1 MGKRLDKRNV
11 LIIADTHIPF
21 EHPDYMKFCKD
32 VQTKERC
39 GTVVHIGDVVD
50 NHSISYH
57 EHDADLWSPL
67 HEMQAADKVLKKWF
81 KAFPDVKVVR
91 GNHDALVD
99 RKAKTVGLPR
109 RCFKPYRDIWDFPE
123 GWEDDF
129 HFEIDSVIYQHGTGS
144 SGKLAH
150 LNRAISNR
158 ASTVVGHMHSFAG
171 IAYTA
176 SPRDCIFGMNVGSG
190 IHNKSLAFAYGKDFP
205 HKPIVSCG
213 VVYHGD
219 NPRLF
224 RMRL

>member
-1 MGKRLDKRNV
+1 MC
-11 LIIADTHIPF
+11 I
-21 EHPDYMKFCKD
+21 
-32 VQTKERC
+32 
-39 GTVVHIGDVVD
+39 
-50 NHSISYH
+50 
-57 EHDADLWSPL
+57 
-67 HEMQAADKVLKKWF
+67 
-81 KAFPDVKVVR
+81 
-91 GNHDALVD
+91 
-99 RKAKTVGLPR
+99 
-109 RCFKPYRDIWDFPE
+109 RD
-123 GWEDDF
+123 
-129 HFEIDSVIYQHGTGS
+129 SGTGS

-190 IHNKSLAFAYGKDFP
+190 IHNRSLAFAYGKDFP